1 MTTYSMAV
9 IATLP
14 AKLGK
19 RCGEV
24 RRRGG
29 CVGLSGVMLPTVA
42 VRGGDGVG
50 GGDNAVVDY
59 RRV

>member
-9 IATLP
+9 IATLN
-14 AKLGK
+14 AKLGQ

-24 RRRGG
+24 WRRGG

-42 VRGGDGVG
+42 VRGGEGVG

-59 RRV
+59 SRV